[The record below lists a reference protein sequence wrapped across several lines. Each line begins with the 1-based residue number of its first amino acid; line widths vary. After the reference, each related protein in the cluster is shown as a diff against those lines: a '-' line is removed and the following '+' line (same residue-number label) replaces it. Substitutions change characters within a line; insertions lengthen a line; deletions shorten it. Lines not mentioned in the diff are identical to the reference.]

1 MILNIF
7 NCNLYNKLLK
17 IYQILF
23 LSPAYVAQMAY
34 GIERVEACYPRLYQ
48 LAIGGTAVG
57 TGLNTR
63 KGFAEKCCKVISEL
77 TGNLFEDLNFNIV
90 VYRTCFY
97 IVLEI

>member
-1 MILNIF
+1 
-7 NCNLYNKLLK
+7 
-17 IYQILF
+17 
-23 LSPAYVAQMAY
+23 MAY

-77 TGNLFEDLNFNIV
+77 TGNLFEDMNYNIV
-90 VYRTCFY
+90 VYNLFFLQSLKFKRSNIFSSSMF
-97 IVLEI
+97 